1 MPGAAPDEMVK
12 REMVTLL
19 LCGSGVDDTS
29 MQDLFY
35 TWSNGSL
42 VFNYYERL

>member
-1 MPGAAPDEMVK
+1 MPGTAADKMVK

-35 TWSNGSL
+35 TMVKRIIGLQS
-42 VFNYYERL
+42 

>member
-12 REMVTLL
+12 REMDTLL

-42 VFNYYERL
+42 VFNNERL